1 MTEQPMKET
10 GPSNDAH
17 DRPHDRSHDRRC
29 AVVAAGIEPGPLL
42 DALRSVPHTRVGD
55 ICIFPSNGR
64 GEPDAD
70 YLILAAN
77 DSSRFHSLED
87 HVVRWSGKR
96 TRVLLAVPE
105 SKCAMMGELPCRAD
119 GLILLGHG
127 LKYLEASLKLA
138 EDGYSIMPTARAGG
152 ADGAG
157 YLEVLSRLGDGE
169 RAILRLLAEGD
180 SNRSIAEAL
189 GESEARVKSMVRAI
203 LIKLGCRNRTEAA
216 VLAAT
221 VLLPLLDSL
230 PDNAEDDDEE
240 IGGTA

>member
-1 MTEQPMKET
+1 MTEQPTKET
-10 GPSNDAH
+10 GPSKDI
-17 DRPHDRSHDRRC
+17 RDRRC

-87 HVVRWSGKR
+87 QIDRWSGKR

-138 EDGYSIMPTARAGG
+138 EDGYSIMPSARAEGVEG
-152 ADGAG
+152 AV
-157 YLEVLSRLGDGE
+157 YLELLLRLGDGE

-180 SNRSIAEAL
+180 SNRSIAETL

-203 LIKLGCRNRTEAA
+203 LIKLDCRNRTEAA

-230 PDNAEDDDEE
+230 PENPETMEDDDEE
-240 IGGTA
+240 IAGNA